1 MLRTIRS
8 VSLEPNSQLRLTYAD
23 GETIVVNFLPVIQ
36 RGGVFAPL
44 SDPEFFSQ
52 VCIGERGRYIQWPGE
67 LDFCADALW
76 LEGRASEDVA
86 LHKREERVS
95 G

>member
-8 VSLEPNSQLRLTYAD
+8 VTPAPNYKLRLTYAD
-23 GETIVVNFLPVIQ
+23 GETIVVDFTPVIQ

-44 SDPEFFSQ
+44 SDPAFFLQ
-52 VCIGERGRYIQWPGE
+52 VSIGERGRYIQWPGE

-76 LEGRASEDVA
+76 LEGHARESLEATAISE
-86 LHKREERVS
+86 
-95 G
+95 